1 MSAPI
6 VRVGDVMK
14 KEVLSID
21 GMATAS
27 DAAAM
32 MRTARVSELL
42 VARRNDD
49 DAWGMVTIT
58 DLVKKVI
65 VPGLDGKDVSIYE
78 IMTKPIITVPAKM
91 DIRHAI
97 RLMNRT
103 SVRSAPVEDLGEVV
117 GVVTLSSLVLDNN
130 LL

>member
-1 MSAPI
+1 M
-6 VRVGDVMK
+6 
-14 KEVLSID
+14 
-21 GMATAS
+21 
-27 DAAAM
+27 
-32 MRTARVSELL
+32 
-42 VARRNDD
+42 
-49 DAWGMVTIT
+49 
-58 DLVKKVI
+58 
-65 VPGLDGKDVSIYE
+65 
-78 IMTKPIITVPAKM
+78 TVPAKM

>member
-6 VRVGDVMK
+6 VRVGDVMR

-21 GMATAS
+21 GMASAS

-32 MRTARVSELL
+32 MRASRVSELL

-65 VPGLDGKDVSIYE
+65 VPGLDGKNVSIYE

-91 DIRHAI
+91 DIRYAV

-103 SVRSAPVEDLGEVV
+103 SVRSAPVEDQGDVV

>member
-1 MSAPI
+1 
-6 VRVGDVMK
+6 MK

-21 GMATAS
+21 GMATAAE
-27 DAAAM
+27 AAQM
-32 MRTARVSELL
+32 MRNARVSELL

-65 VPGLDGKDVSIYE
+65 VPGLDAKDVSIYE

-91 DIRHAI
+91 DIRYAV

-103 SVRSAPVEDLGEVV
+103 SVRSAPVEDMGEVV
-117 GVVTLSSLVLDNN
+117 GVVTLASLVLDNT
-130 LL
+130 LV

>member
-1 MSAPI
+1 MSTSI
-6 VRVGDVMK
+6 VRVRDVMK

-21 GMATAS
+21 GMASAH
-27 DAAAM
+27 DVAEL
-32 MRTARVSELL
+32 MRKNRCFELL
-42 VARRNDD
+42 VTPRHED

-65 VPGLDGKDVSIYE
+65 VPGKDGAQVSVYE
-78 IMTKPIITVPAKM
+78 IMTKPIITVPSSM
-91 DIRHAI
+91 DIRYAV

-103 SVRSAPVEDLGEVV
+103 SIRSAPVEENGEVV
-117 GVVTLSSLVLDNN
+117 GVVSLSSLVLEHN